1 MTTRAQV
8 IVQSQGTQGIPGMQ
22 WRGIHAASNTYVVRD
37 VVRDSVRNRLYIA
50 TQSVPANQALP
61 SGDGNNAY
69 WDLFVFEREI
79 PPGLDWQGDYVAGF
93 SYKVDDLVRDPAN
106 NSLYVVIQDLPS
118 GTYAVTNTTYFQLIL
133 EAVPL
138 TTAEMTTVDAVNT
151 AMPNINTVAGSDTQI
166 TTVATDLNSGTS
178 KITGVYD
185 NLTDVN
191 TVGTDLALGASSK
204 ISQVG
209 ANIANVNT
217 VATAIGDSN
226 SALNQA
232 STKASEAATSATA
245 AAGSATSASNHSSDA
260 QGYATQALT
269 SKTSAETAAT
279 NASTSE
285 TNATNSEA
293 DAQKLAI
300 HPEDSQFT
308 LSDGSTVGYS
318 ALHYKE
324 KTQELSDSINS
335 RFLGAYAESARPTT
349 GVATGSI
356 IYNSTTQKLEVWN
369 GSAWQVGL
377 QGPQG
382 AQGPTGPGIVNI
394 DFDTATESLVITY
407 QDVGLVQQG
416 PAGVGISTITQPQGT
431 SSATFTFTDSSSQS
445 INLPVISAVSVAVNN
460 SNQLELTLNNGTTL
474 TTTGTITGPAGANG
488 SDGASI
494 TAVEVNPSNSE
505 QVRFALDTTPVSYT
519 SYVNLPKI
527 IPTAAS
533 INSSSQLVL
542 TFSDGTTVTTT
553 QSVRGPAGA
562 DGSAGADG
570 ADGAD
575 GSPGTAGV
583 SVSAVDI
590 VDASTIRFQLS
601 DNSYTGNVTLPTGPQ
616 GNPGP
621 TGETGAPGAPGD
633 AGRGVTSLEL
643 ASATL
648 ATPGGG
654 GRSVQRLLV
663 GFSDDAAGAAKTV
676 VGEFDTPLNG
686 SPGADGKGFTGA
698 SYNSNTGI
706 ITFNSDDGLEFIT
719 DDLRGP
725 QGPAGNDGPQGGQG
739 PAGNDGP
746 QGGQGP
752 QGPVGPTGPP
762 GNGVFCH
769 IEASLSAF
777 QTGGRF
783 PIYISN
789 RNSYTNNTYPGW
801 TTTSDNEITIPENG
815 WYYIHWSLALHG
827 STTNSNFSLRLASNL
842 TDYIVFKSYL
852 THYATSP
859 SFMNTYTGSKIH
871 YLRRLEKV
879 YLEKNTNQTLTIST
893 FPGAS
898 SLMFMLIG
906 YNSNG

>member
-61 SGDGNNAY
+61 SGDGNNDY

-138 TTAEMTTVDAVNT
+138 TTTEMATVDAVNT
-151 AMPNINTVAGSDTQI
+151 ALPNINTVAGSDTQI

-209 ANIANVNT
+209 TNIANVNT

-260 QGYATQALT
+260 QGYATQALA

-335 RFLGAYAESARPTT
+335 RFLGAYSESARPTT

-369 GSAWQVGL
+369 GTAWQVGL

-431 SSATFTFTDSSSQS
+431 SSATFTFTDSSTQS

-562 DGSAGADG
+562 DGNAGADG

-633 AGRGVTSLEL
+633 TGRGVTSLEL
-643 ASATL
+643 SSLTNNQYNLL
-648 ATPGGG
+648 A
-654 GRSVQRLLV
+654 
-663 GFSDDAAGAAKTV
+663 GFSDDTAGAAKTV
-676 VGEFDTPLNG
+676 VGSIAAPANG
-686 SPGADGKGFTGA
+686 VNGTDGKGFTGA

-706 ITFNSDDGLEFIT
+706 ITFNSDDGLGFTT

-725 QGPAGNDGPQGGQG
+725 QGPAGQDGPQGIQG

-762 GNGVFCH
+762 GNGVFCQ
-769 IEASLSAF
+769 IQPSVTSF
-777 QTGGRF
+777 QSGGRF
-783 PIYISN
+783 PIYYST
-789 RNSYTNNTYPGW
+789 RNSYTNNSYPGW
-801 TTTSDNEITIPENG
+801 ATTTDNEITIPENG
-815 WYYIHWSLALHG
+815 WYYIHWNISLHG
-827 STTNSNFSLRLASNL
+827 SITNSTFALNLRSNL
-842 TDYIVFKSYL
+842 TDYITKKDYL
-852 THYATSP
+852 THYSTSS
-859 SFMNTYTGSKIH
+859 SFWNTYTGSKIH
-871 YLRRLEKV
+871 YLRRFEKV
-879 YLEKNTNQTLTIST
+879 YLEKNTNQTLTINTT
-893 FPGAS
+893 FGSS